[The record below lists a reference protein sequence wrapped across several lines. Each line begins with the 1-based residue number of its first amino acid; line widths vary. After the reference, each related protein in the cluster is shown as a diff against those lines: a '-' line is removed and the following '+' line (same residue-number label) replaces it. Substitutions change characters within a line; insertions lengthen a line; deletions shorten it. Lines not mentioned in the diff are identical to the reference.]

1 MLKHFLQ
8 ADLKKDKELKALYQL
23 IHKKGPTTKVWL
35 LEQTKMKQTTLTRMM
50 DELLGK
56 GLIRECGF
64 GESSGGR
71 PPTLYDV
78 DAGNH
83 FIIGIDITRIQT
95 RVVLTDLRL
104 QQIEK
109 KSFAMTAEHTPERT
123 VSEIRSI
130 ISGFMENYQFTLEE
144 LLGIGI
150 GAVGPL
156 DRNTGVILCPEAF
169 YAPGWVHVPIVQQ
182 LQEAFPVQVLLR
194 NGAHTAI
201 IGESYQ
207 EPFAGENI
215 LYCISGEGLRC
226 GVMTN
231 GELLQNKTGDVSA
244 YDHMII
250 EVNGRPCVCGK
261 KGCITSYMSH
271 KAIRQELSRL
281 LNKRSITIE
290 EMMKM
295 IQQRH
300 PAAVQAVMHSAY
312 YYGVGIANMVNLL
325 QPDVVMLSGALI
337 YGYPEYYNAV
347 IHAALQHMHDIERG
361 HVTFTQ
367 GVLKSDA
374 AAVGA
379 AVLAFQSYF

>member
-1 MLKHFLQ
+1 MLKHFLR

-23 IHKKGPTTKVWL
+23 IHKKGPITKVWL

-50 DELLGK
+50 DELLSK
-56 GLIRECGF
+56 RLIRECGF

-71 PPTLYDV
+71 PPVLYDV
-78 DAGNH
+78 DTGNY
-83 FIIGIDITRIQT
+83 FIVGIDITRIQT
-95 RVVLTDLRL
+95 RVVLTDLRF
-104 QQIEK
+104 QQMEK

-123 VSEIRSI
+123 VSEIKSI
-130 ISGFMENYQFTLEE
+130 IFRFMKDHQFTLDE

-156 DRNTGVILCPEAF
+156 DRNTGVILHPEAF
-169 YAPGWVHVPIVQQ
+169 YAPGWVHVPIVQE

-201 IGESYQ
+201 IGEAYQ

-271 KAIRQELSRL
+271 KAIRQELSQL
-281 LNKRSITIE
+281 LNRSSITAE
-290 EMMKM
+290 EMMKL
-295 IQQRH
+295 IEQRH

-325 QPDVVMLSGALI
+325 QPDVVVLSGALI
-337 YGYPEYYNAV
+337 YNYPEYYTAV
-347 IHAALQHMHDIERG
+347 IHTVLQHVHDMERE
-361 HVTFTQ
+361 HITFTQ

-379 AVLAFQSYF
+379 AVFIFQSYF